1 MNTKYRT
8 RKLVVSVSQDAHQAL
23 QNEAVRV
30 NRHTASVASEICEK
44 ALTGLNY
51 KSPREDLPADDSATS
66 KELMLGQRQWREEAL
81 RIIEEQRLCG
91 AEAVDLLLE
100 YEDLDRRRNADIA
113 RAESASSST
122 EGEES

>member
-1 MNTKYRT
+1 MNTEYRT
-8 RKLVVSVSQDAHQAL
+8 RKLVVSVSQDAQQAL

-30 NRHTASVASEICEK
+30 DCHMASVASEISEK

-51 KSPREDLPADDSATS
+51 KSPRADLPDDGPATS
-66 KELMLGQRQWREEAL
+66 KELMSGQRQWREEAL

-100 YEDLDRRRNADIA
+100 YEDLDRRRDADIA
-113 RAESASSST
+113 RGESDSGST
-122 EGEES
+122 KEGES

>member
-30 NRHTASVASEICEK
+30 DRHVASVASEICEK
-44 ALTGLNY
+44 ALTDLNY
-51 KSPREDLPADDSATS
+51 KSPRADLPADGPATY
-66 KELMLGQRQWREEAL
+66 KELMSGQRQWREEAL

>member
-30 NRHTASVASEICEK
+30 DRHVASVASEICEK
-44 ALTGLNY
+44 ALTDLNY
-51 KSPREDLPADDSATS
+51 KSPRADLPADGPATY
-66 KELMLGQRQWREEAL
+66 KELMSGQRQWREEAL

-100 YEDLDRRRNADIA
+100 YEDLDRRKNADIA

>member
-1 MNTKYRT
+1 
-8 RKLVVSVSQDAHQAL
+8 
-23 QNEAVRV
+23 
-30 NRHTASVASEICEK
+30 
-44 ALTGLNY
+44 
-51 KSPREDLPADDSATS
+51 
-66 KELMLGQRQWREEAL
+66 MLGQRQWREEAL

-100 YEDLDRRRNADIA
+100 YEDLDRRKNADIA